1 MGYEYKICASVI
13 DQDQALRFLRHHLL
27 ITETATSVLEVAV
40 PAADETDSSS
50 RFSTDWP
57 PVFLSIESDGFYFC
71 DNGTAAH
78 ETAII
83 FKLLIDFL
91 MSVNQEIR
99 IVEL

>member
-13 DQDQALRFLRHHLL
+13 DQDQALRFIRQHLV
-27 ITETATSVLEVAV
+27 ITETATSVLEVAL
-40 PAADETDSSS
+40 PAANKTDSNSRSS
-50 RFSTDWP
+50 TNWP

-71 DNGTAAH
+71 DNGTAAN

-91 MSVNQEIR
+91 MSANQEIR